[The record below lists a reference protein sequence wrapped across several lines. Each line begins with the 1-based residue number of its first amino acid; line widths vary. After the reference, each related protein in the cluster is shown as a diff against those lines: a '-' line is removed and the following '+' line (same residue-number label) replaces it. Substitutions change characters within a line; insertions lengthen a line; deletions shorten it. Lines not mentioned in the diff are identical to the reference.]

1 MLELLVDPHAW
12 VALATLTALE
22 IVLGIDNVVFI
33 SILAG
38 KLPAA
43 DRDRARKLGLLAALV
58 SRLLLLFSLVWLA
71 HLTTTLFSVGE
82 QDFSGRDLVLIVGGL
97 FLIYKATH
105 EIHEKLEGPQGDA
118 VAAVASNFATVI
130 GQIMVIDIV
139 FSLDSIVTAVGMVDH
154 LSIMVAAILI
164 SVGFM
169 LLFSG
174 PISDFVNRHPTVKM
188 LALGFLMII
197 GIALIADG
205 FEFHI
210 PKGYI
215 YGSMAFAV
223 FIEALNLRSRKKATP
238 PVHLHESFEAADTRC
253 PTCGCPLA
261 DIPKR
266 AVAPRR
272 VGLSDSAHHRGT
284 CHGGLLC
291 VPPVLAPGS
300 RGSPSSPPAPPASR
314 LRSQSPPAWCWSGA

>member
-1 MLELLVDPHAW
+1 MDWLTNPETWIALL
-12 VALATLTALE
+12 TLTALE

-38 KLPAA
+38 KLPPEQ
-43 DRDRARKLGLLAALV
+43 RDRARKLGLIAALV
-58 SRLLLLFSLVWLA
+58 SRLLLLFSLVWLS
-71 HLTTTLFSVGE
+71 HLTATLFALGGHE
-82 QDFSGRDLVLIVGGL
+82 ISGRDLVLIVGGM

-118 VAAVASNFATVI
+118 VAGVASTFAAVI
-130 GQIMVIDIV
+130 MQIMIIDIV

-154 LSIMVAAILI
+154 ISIMVAAILI

-174 PISDFVNRHPTVKM
+174 PISEFVHRHPTVKM
-188 LALGFLMII
+188 LALGFLLII

-205 FEFHI
+205 LDFHI

-223 FIEALNLRSRKKATP
+223 FIEALNLRSRKKAPP
-238 PVHLHESFEAADTRC
+238 PVHLHEPFEPADARC

-261 DIPKR
+261 Q
-266 AVAPRR
+266 
-272 VGLSDSAHHRGT
+272 
-284 CHGGLLC
+284 
-291 VPPVLAPGS
+291 
-300 RGSPSSPPAPPASR
+300 PAPKA
-314 LRSQSPPAWCWSGA
+314 

>member
-1 MLELLVDPHAW
+1 MLELLLDPHNW

-22 IVLGIDNVVFI
+22 IVLGIDNIVFI

-38 KLPAA
+38 KLPPEQ
-43 DRDRARKLGLLAALV
+43 RDRARKLGLLAALV

-71 HLTTTLFSVGE
+71 HLTTPLFTLA
-82 QDFSGRDLVLIVGGL
+82 DNAISGRDLVLIVGGL

-118 VAAVASNFATVI
+118 VGAVASTFAAVI
-130 GQIMVIDIV
+130 MQIMVIDIV
-139 FSLDSIVTAVGMVDH
+139 FSLDSIITAVGMVDH
-154 LSIMVAAILI
+154 VSIMVAAILI

-169 LLFSG
+169 LLYAK
-174 PISDFVNRHPTVKM
+174 PISEFVQRHPTVKM
-188 LALGFLMII
+188 LALGFLLII

-205 FEFHI
+205 LDFHI

-215 YGSMAFAV
+215 YGSMAFAL
-223 FIEALNLRSRKKATP
+223 FIEMLNLRSKKKAPP
-238 PVHLHESFEAADTRC
+238 PVHLHEPFEPADARC

-266 AVAPRR
+266 
-272 VGLSDSAHHRGT
+272 
-284 CHGGLLC
+284 
-291 VPPVLAPGS
+291 
-300 RGSPSSPPAPPASR
+300 
-314 LRSQSPPAWCWSGA
+314 

>member
-1 MLELLVDPHAW
+1 MIELFLDPHTW

-38 KLPAA
+38 KLPPE

-71 HLTTTLFSVGE
+71 HLTAPLFSVSGQE
-82 QDFSGRDLVLIVGGL
+82 FSGRDLVLIVGGL

-118 VAAVASNFATVI
+118 VAAVAANFAAVI

-154 LSIMVAAILI
+154 ISIMVAAILI

-169 LLFSG
+169 LLYSK
-174 PISDFVNRHPTVKM
+174 PISEFVNRHPTVKM
-188 LALGFLMII
+188 LALGFLLII

-205 FEFHI
+205 LGFHI

-223 FIEALNLRSRKKATP
+223 FIEMLNLRLSKKAPP
-238 PVHLHESFEAADTRC
+238 PVHLHEPFEPADKRC
-253 PTCGCPLA
+253 PTCG
-261 DIPKR
+261 
-266 AVAPRR
+266 
-272 VGLSDSAHHRGT
+272 T
-284 CHGGLLC
+284 Q
-291 VPPVLAPGS
+291 LAPV
-300 RGSPSSPPAPPASR
+300 PKA
-314 LRSQSPPAWCWSGA
+314 